1 MDCFTDV
8 FTTFM
13 DLGTFQLCFCLWV
26 WALWFHQKHLHLC
39 SEDERRSWG
48 FGTTWGWIINDRIF
62 VLGWNYPFKG
72 DDTQGNFLSIV
83 VLAFSHRELISHC
96 AIHFYLD
103 TLDRPWALCLT
114 WLPIDG
120 NIAQKVA
127 QSSPWEKLVSMM
139 NNQRANI
146 AYDFSY

>member
-1 MDCFTDV
+1 MTEFS
-8 FTTFM
+8 F
-13 DLGTFQLCFCLWV
+13 
-26 WALWFHQKHLHLC
+26 
-39 SEDERRSWG
+39 WG
-48 FGTTWGWIINDRIF
+48 ETIP
-62 VLGWNYPFKG
+62 LKG
-72 DDTQGNFLSIV
+72 MIHRATFLSII
-83 VLAFSHRELISHC
+83 VLAFSHREL
-96 AIHFYLD
+96 AINFYLD
-103 TLDRPWALCLT
+103 SLERSWALCLT